1 MPGYRLATPAKR
13 DLVEVLEYLLEYAD
27 GRIALD
33 TEAEF
38 RSAFRTLAA
47 YPGLGHTR
55 PDITSKPA
63 LFATV
68 GRYVVVYRSEAD
80 RVVVFAILH
89 GSRDVKSILEGR
101 IF

>member
-1 MPGYRLATPAKR
+1 
-13 DLVEVLEYLLEYAD
+13 VEHAG

-38 RSAFRTLAA
+38 RSAFRTLAH
-47 YPGLGHTR
+47 YPGLGHRR

-68 GRYVVVYRSEAD
+68 GRYVVVYRAEAD
-80 RVVVFAILH
+80 RVVIFAILH
-89 GSRDVKSILEGR
+89 GSRDVKSILEER
-101 IF
+101 VF